1 MTLKGK
7 ARAWVDGKVFANF
20 AELKDQFIRKFG
32 GAHSREGAVEKFN
45 NCIYNFP
52 EPVEDYLMRIKEWA
66 QILNYGAELVR
77 DRFFAGLPDDLRGM
91 AHLANIADLDELVKA
106 VQNYVTSKS
115 KSTTAVTTFLAQP
128 DCYEQFDKIEEKLE
142 MLCLA
147 QNKSSDQSVRNND
160 RGRQR
165 ERWSKNNTG
174 KKWNRSNSR
183 DRYSSR
189 ERSRERNYSKDR
201 RDYSNDRYYR
211 GRERNYS
218 NDRRDYSN
226 DRYYKGKNRD
236 YSRDRYKSKYASPPT
251 VSFEKQDF

>member
-1 MTLKGK
+1 MINVDDEIILNFNVNRAMAQIGIHHLLPKKFSGDDTTETARSHILQYEDYCTFQNLDAAAAADNAQVIGRFKLTLKGK

-77 DRFFAGLPDDLRGM
+77 DRFLAGLPDDLRGM

-165 ERWSKNNTG
+165 ER
-174 KKWNRSNSR
+174 
-183 DRYSSR
+183 
-189 ERSRERNYSKDR
+189 
-201 RDYSNDRYYR
+201 
-211 GRERNYS
+211 
-218 NDRRDYSN
+218 
-226 DRYYKGKNRD
+226 
-236 YSRDRYKSKYASPPT
+236 
-251 VSFEKQDF
+251 